1 MQHERG
7 EGQLVTRA
15 SAKQTKH
22 VQQKTKFWETARKQH
37 KPGRQLL
44 CPVLPGRPRPSIKA
58 AQARSLQTSPPSSLP
73 DTGRAPRQ
81 HVPHQLLRG
90 LPGFLRLLRPR
101 PGVLLCAR
109 ELQARVRA
117 RELQT
122 RRVRARELQAHVC
135 ALLPVLRVRAR
146 ELQARVCALLPA
158 LLPHP
163 GLQTRVL

>member
-1 MQHERG
+1 M
-7 EGQLVTRA
+7 RA

-22 VQQKTKFWETARKQH
+22 VQQKTKFWETARKQL
-37 KPGRQLL
+37 KPGRQPL
-44 CPVLPGRPRPSIKA
+44 CPVLPGRPRPGIKA

-90 LPGFLRLLRPR
+90 LPGFLRLLRPL

-117 RELQT
+117 RELQ
-122 RRVRARELQAHVC
+122 ARVC
-135 ALLPVLRVRAR
+135 ALLPVLHVRARELPTRRVRAR

>member
-1 MQHERG
+1 MGKRGGNSHE
-7 EGQLVTRA
+7 EVHSCA
-15 SAKQTKH
+15 SG
-22 VQQKTKFWETARKQH
+22 W
-37 KPGRQLL
+37 
-44 CPVLPGRPRPSIKA
+44 PGRPRPGIKA

-73 DTGRAPRQ
+73 DTGRAPHQ
-81 HVPHQLLRG
+81 HVPHQLLCG

-101 PGVLLCAR
+101 PGILLCAR

-122 RRVRARELQAHVC
+122 RRVRARELQARVCAFLPVLHMRARELQARVC
-135 ALLPVLRVRAR
+135 ALLPVLCVRAR